1 MLKVAV
7 LVLAD
12 TETLG
17 DLGRIVNALETVKE
31 CREAGDDVVM
41 VLDGAATRWIP
52 TLEAA
57 DHPYHELYQTV
68 KDRIS
73 GACAYCANAFEV
85 TAAVQDA
92 GIPLLD
98 EYDDHPSI
106 RGLMAQGYQIVSF

>member
-12 TETLG
+12 TESLG

-31 CREAGDDVVM
+31 CREAGDEVVM

-52 TLEAA
+52 TLE
-57 DHPYHELYQTV
+57 DEGHPYHALYQSV

-73 GACAYCANAFEV
+73 GACAYCADAFQV
-85 TAAVQDA
+85 TEGVRAA

-98 EYDDHPSI
+98 EYDRHPSI
-106 RGLMAQGYQIVSF
+106 RGLLADGYRVVSF